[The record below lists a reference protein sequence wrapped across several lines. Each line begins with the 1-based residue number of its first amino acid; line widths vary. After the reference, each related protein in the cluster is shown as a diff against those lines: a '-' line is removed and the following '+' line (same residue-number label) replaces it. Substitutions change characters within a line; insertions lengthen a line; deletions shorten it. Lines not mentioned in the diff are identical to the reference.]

1 MNSRL
6 RKARIKAGYR
16 TATAAIKA
24 CGWRNSTYRAH
35 ENGQNNFNVEDAEL
49 YAKAYGVT
57 AAWLLVGAEG
67 GAEEKIIKAPA
78 KPHKHNCVEQINA
91 IATLLRDDPNNRP
104 LVIKLIDCAQSHLQK
119 IS

>member
-6 RKARIKAGYR
+6 RKARIQTGYP

-35 ENGQNNFNVEDAEL
+35 ENGQNNFNVENAEL

-57 AAWLLVGAEG
+57 AAWLLIGAEG
-67 GAEEKIIKAPA
+67 GAEERIIIGTTKL
-78 KPHKHNCVEQINA
+78 HKHNCVEQINA
-91 IATLLRDDPNNRP
+91 IATLLLDDPKNRP